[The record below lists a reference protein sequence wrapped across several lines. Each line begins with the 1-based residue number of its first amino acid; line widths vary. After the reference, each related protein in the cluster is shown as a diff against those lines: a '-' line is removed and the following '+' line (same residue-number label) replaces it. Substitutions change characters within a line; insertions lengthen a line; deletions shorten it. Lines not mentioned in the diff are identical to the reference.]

1 MGAKCAAQLMEP
13 DTGTATCSS
22 GTDARWHETDG
33 HLHEFWWVGMVHS
46 VYSGRW
52 WIDHCIGY
60 QGKYLT
66 PDLLTVRFDLC
77 FQYSD
82 NILKGFAT
90 SLSIVLSSVA
100 SVALFNLRI
109 TPPFL
114 AGSAVVLGATW
125 MYNAAGEPKD
135 HEKEST
141 RAIQTS
147 GRENLPFLNRCSM
160 ENRKSADFEPYPLDG
175 TSESEDGCNI
185 SLVAP
190 VESHEPLLGHPHG
203 VGSSRAGCR
212 HSQKPSVSG
221 RLLEKVSGMVGG
233 NAASTSGHEYPN
245 DEKGREI

>member
-1 MGAKCAAQLMEP
+1 MEP
-13 DTGTATCSS
+13 NTSTTTCSC
-22 GTDARWHETDG
+22 GTDARWHETDR
-33 HLHEFWWVGMVHS
+33 HVREFWRVGVVHS
-46 VYSGRW
+46 AYAGRW
-52 WIDHCIGY
+52 WTDHCIGY

-66 PDLLTVRFDLC
+66 PDLLTIRFDLC

-100 SVALFNLRI
+100 SVALFNLQI

-125 MYNAAGEPKD
+125 MYNAPDEPKD
-135 HEKEST
+135 HENEST
-141 RAIQTS
+141 RAIRTG
-147 GRENLPFLNRCSM
+147 GRENLLLLNRCSM

-175 TSESEDGCNI
+175 ASESEDGCNI

-190 VESHEPLLGHPHG
+190 VESHEPLLGHPRG
-203 VGSSRAGCR
+203 VGSSSAGSR
-212 HSQKPSVSG
+212 HSQKPSMSG

-233 NAASTSGHEYPN
+233 DAASTSGYD
-245 DEKGREI
+245 DEKGRGS